1 MKLTNT
7 QAVVILCY
15 GGPAAV
21 IMICSL
27 MAGATIGADFRDDTM
42 IRIGVFSTC
51 NLLLWTLY
59 LAVVMP
65 VASGISA
72 IIVRARTGTQQ
83 PAIQLEIAIKSEGQE
98 DTQALPSLP
107 QNYAHRVAAYQQE
120 LTEQKSQLV
129 AEILQYVAY
138 IMPPFIHEHDMPG
151 LIEEV
156 RQWSSN
162 PKHTPSRSFDLKER
176 LSTNDLRHFVWNIG
190 ERLGQRNGYDGETR
204 CRFVKALFA
213 EALRDVEP
221 TSLKNFRTTAYS
233 DRIKL
238 DIPDAGEVTFHYRH
252 D

>member
-1 MKLTNT
+1 MKHTNI

-27 MAGATIGADFRDDTM
+27 MAGATIGADFRNDPM
-42 IRIGVFSTC
+42 IRIGVFTTC

-65 VASGISA
+65 VASGISTMIA
-72 IIVRARTGTQQ
+72 RARTGTQQ
-83 PAIQLEIAIKSEGQE
+83 PAIQVEVAIKSEGQE
-98 DTQALPSLP
+98 GTQALPSLP
-107 QNYAHRVAAYQQE
+107 QDYAHRVAAYQQA

-151 LIEEV
+151 LMEEV

-190 ERLGQRNGYDGETR
+190 EWLGQRNGYDGETR
-204 CRFVKALFA
+204 CRFVKTLFA

-238 DIPDAGEVTFHYRH
+238 DIPDAGTVTFHYQH

>member
-1 MKLTNT
+1 MKHTNT

-27 MAGATIGADFRDDTM
+27 MAGVIIGADFRDDPM
-42 IRIGVFSTC
+42 IRIGVFTTC
-51 NLLLWTLY
+51 NLLLWALY
-59 LAVVMP
+59 LAVAMP
-65 VASGISA
+65 VASGISS
-72 IIVRARTGTQQ
+72 IIVRPKLLPTSVN
-83 PAIQLEIAIKSEGQE
+83 IKVTVDEQSEATSGE
-98 DTQALPSLP
+98 NSLPSLP
-107 QNYAHRVAAYQQE
+107 QNYAHRVAVYQQE

-151 LIEEV
+151 LMEEV

-238 DIPDAGEVTFHYRH
+238 DIPDAGEVTFHYQH